1 MTPQVCDLC
10 QTRRPFIRNLDT
22 RLWLCLECA
31 ANAGEPT
38 ALQLRA
44 QKEATRILDR
54 ILMPVQDIGEAA

>member
-1 MTPQVCDLC
+1 MSDTCEVCGQEPALVW
-10 QTRRPFIRNLDT
+10 NE
-22 RLWLCLECA
+22 LEKRWYGVNCA

-54 ILMPVQDIGEAA
+54 ILMPVQELEGTV